1 MYIIDKYTSMQHTKV
16 CQQRGYFMPLP
27 YDYKVIKR
35 IKFTKRQPILHNF
48 LPMLQYPSLS
58 PRRPTDTLNRVELVV
73 NITRFGA

>member
-16 CQQRGYFMPLP
+16 CQQRGYFIPLP

-48 LPMLQYPSLS
+48 FTNVAVPF
-58 PRRPTDTLNRVELVV
+58 VESQKAYWHSKQGGV
-73 NITRFGA
+73 GG